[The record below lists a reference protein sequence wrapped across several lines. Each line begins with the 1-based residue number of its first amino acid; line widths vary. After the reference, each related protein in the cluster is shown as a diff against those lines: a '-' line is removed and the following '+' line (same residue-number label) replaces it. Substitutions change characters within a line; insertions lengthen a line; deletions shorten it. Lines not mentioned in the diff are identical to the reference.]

1 MNTGKLV
8 ILEVTWEGNQIIYIY
23 IHSRKSDLYEI
34 YSHEK
39 LQTASI
45 VTECAVYFKCSFC
58 WLLKDFLF
66 ILLPR
71 TTSWRQL
78 LLRLGVSYFKD
89 QLDIYLMNY

>member
-39 LQTASI
+39 LQT
-45 VTECAVYFKCSFC
+45 V
-58 WLLKDFLF
+58 LLLNLQF
-66 ILLPR
+66 ILNVA
-71 TTSWRQL
+71 SAGF
-78 LLRLGVSYFKD
+78 LRISYSYCFREQHPGGNYCLG
-89 QLDIYLMNY
+89 